1 MTMESRSDEGLF
13 VHAEGV
19 LDLVTTMDG
28 LVSAQTCAA
37 VSAGYL
43 HGAGGTTVGGVVVA
57 ALGLVKSL
65 LGSGL
70 VAVRLETTGDA
81 VGGVGDSLFEL
92 LLGRLGGVRSHLLLG
107 LCESYISQSD
117 IK

>member
-1 MTMESRSDEGLF
+1 MESRSDEGLF
-13 VHAEGV
+13 VHAEGI

-37 VSAGYL
+37 AVSADYL
-43 HGAGGTTVGGVVVA
+43 HGVGGTTVGGVVVA

-65 LGSGL
+65 LASGL

-81 VGGVGDSLFEL
+81 VGGVGDSLLDL
-92 LLGRLGGVRSHLLLG
+92 LLGRLGGVRSHFLLG